1 MQTTGLTFVR
11 LLQGL
16 LVLLAAGYPVWSMAA
31 DPGDEPRAV
40 GTRETSRES
49 RLPPSREDWYRI
61 EFSGQ
66 PAGYELVSV
75 TPVKRN
81 ELPEFVSA
89 SVTTTDGW
97 LRRVRETHLRLQRFS
112 RVISLSARLK
122 TIETVRGQLLA
133 WELNRSAADGTIL
146 ERSGYWDA
154 KRSQL
159 VMTEGSG
166 PRAKTTRIPADDIP
180 ASPVISG
187 WVVAALAGSKDEV
200 ITSVL
205 FPETGAVAEIQLSRT
220 GSSSLPG
227 ADGDQIPVKHYV
239 WQPRGRNDL
248 QTEADVDGEGTVIEI
263 RQPLLGQT
271 LSLIRTTPEIALGF
285 RNQEAL
291 DLQIQTLLPV
301 IGSIPETFP
310 EAGVRL
316 KLVRRSGDLLLL
328 PNADF
333 QQVEE
338 VEAES
343 LVVRLLRPEWDD
355 DQTERASRARSTSG
369 LTKFLSA
376 SCWIECENPEMRR
389 MALIAT
395 GTAATDREKSL
406 RLQQHVWKKMRFSPF
421 STQLI
426 PATTIA
432 RKLEGDCTEH
442 AVLLCTLLRSQG
454 IPSRVAAGFVYVV
467 EGPAFAPHMWVEAL
481 VDGVWMPLD
490 STRGDREPVPG
501 YLKVSESALS
511 DDASGAASLFAPL
524 LDFAGR
530 VTVEVL
536 PD

>member
-1 MQTTGLTFVR
+1 MLTTGLTFVR
-11 LLQGL
+11 LMQGL
-16 LVLLAAGYPVWSMAA
+16 LVLVAAGYPVWRLAA
-31 DPGDEPRAV
+31 DPGDETRAV
-40 GTRETSRES
+40 TAQETARES
-49 RLPPSREDWYRI
+49 RLPQSREDWYRI

-75 TPVKRN
+75 TPVTRN
-81 ELPEFVSA
+81 ELPDFVSA
-89 SVTTTDGW
+89 SVTTSDG
-97 LRRVRETHLRLQRFS
+97 LLKRVRETHLRLQRFS

-122 TIETVRGQLLA
+122 TIETVRGKLLA

-154 KRSQL
+154 ERSQL
-159 VMTEGSG
+159 VMTEGTG
-166 PRAKTTRIPADDIP
+166 ARAKTTRVPADDIP

-187 WVVAALAGSKDEV
+187 WVVAALAGSREV
-200 ITSVL
+200 LNTSVL
-205 FPETGAVAEIQLSRT
+205 FPETGAVAGIQLSRT

-239 WQPRGRNDL
+239 WQPIGRNDL
-248 QTEADVDGEGTVIEI
+248 RTEAFADGEGTVMQI

-271 LSLIRTTPEIALGF
+271 LSLIRATPEIALGF
-285 RNQEAL
+285 SNQEAL

-301 IGSIPETFP
+301 LGSIPDAFP
-310 EAGVRL
+310 KAGVRL

-328 PNADF
+328 PNSDF
-333 QQVEE
+333 QR
-338 VEAES
+338 VEAVEPES

-355 DQTERASRARSTSG
+355 GKTERASGARGNSG

-376 SCWIECENPEMRR
+376 SRWIECENPELRR
-389 MALIAT
+389 MALIVT
-395 GTAATDREKSL
+395 GTAATDREKCL

-454 IPSRVAAGFVYVV
+454 IPARVAAGFVYVA

-481 VDGVWMPLD
+481 VEEEWMPLD
-490 STRGDREPVPG
+490 STRGDRELVPG